1 MFYCN
6 KKNFYWLDIKY
17 NEKFILA
24 EKIVWNDF

>member
-24 EKIVWNDF
+24 EKDNLE